1 MAGGAQNGVDRKAA
15 LTVNTSM
22 TMFSEKPNS
31 NRCAGR
37 LLFGW
42 LLLAAPATP
51 LPAVESGVPDIRR
64 DATVIA
70 VERVGDFNVVH
81 QGAVELIPC

>member
-1 MAGGAQNGVDRKAA
+1 
-15 LTVNTSM
+15 
-22 TMFSEKPNS
+22 MFSGKPNS
-31 NRCAGR
+31 NRWMGH
-37 LLFGW
+37 LLFAW

-51 LPAVESGVPDIRR
+51 VPAVESGVADIRR

-81 QGAVELIPC
+81 QGAVELIPR